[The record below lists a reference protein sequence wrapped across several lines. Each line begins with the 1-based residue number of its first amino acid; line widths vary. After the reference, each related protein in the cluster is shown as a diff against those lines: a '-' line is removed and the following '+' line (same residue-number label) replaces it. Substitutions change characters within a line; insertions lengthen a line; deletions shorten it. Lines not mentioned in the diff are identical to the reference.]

1 MSILLQDWSF
11 LTSMAYLNLS
21 WGFFITISYR
31 SIPVMHYFAVQAPAA
46 TRRLA
51 RMSASPPEVQSY
63 GKIQVHRGPPLFL
76 MVCKRQLKKAVIVWI
91 PGLPMYRDK
100 TYCTMA
106 DSTFGGWE
114 TRSACGTVGDDATFD
129 VLILHVLQQ
138 PQNLLLKT
146 AAIV

>member
-1 MSILLQDWSF
+1 MTLPHNISKQVYEYLATTLIIFDFHGLLESVMRF
-11 LTSMAYLNLS
+11 LHS
-21 WGFFITISYR
+21 
-31 SIPVMHYFAVQAPAA
+31 VQAPAA
-46 TRRLA
+46 TRQLA

-91 PGLPMYRDK
+91 PGLPMYSDK

-106 DSTFGGWE
+106 DCTFGGWE

-138 PQNLLLKT
+138 PQNLLFKT